1 MSIFDG
7 KLDVMYR
14 RKKELVCFD
23 ILKWFMEILERGVSV
38 KRIRIELKP
47 RFSAIFSGFLYN
59 TFLNY
64 LGILLFWRGQS

>member
-14 RKKELVCFD
+14 EKKELVCFD
-23 ILKWFMEILERGVSV
+23 ILKWFMEILEQGASV
-38 KRIRIELKP
+38 KRIELKP

-64 LGILLFWRGQS
+64 LAISLFWRGQS